1 MHDLV
6 IKNARIHN
14 GTGPPAFA
22 GGVAVQ
28 AGRIVGVG
36 AETGRGR
43 VEVDAEGLALA
54 PGIIDAH
61 THYDV
66 QLTWDPCAVP
76 SPLLGV
82 STVIIGNC
90 GFGIAPCHAEDR
102 DLTLRHLERV
112 EAMPLE
118 AMRAGARWDFE
129 TFGEYLDMLERGGTV
144 PNVAAYCC
152 HSTLRTWVMHG
163 EATKRAA
170 TDDEIAEM
178 KAVLRGALDAGAI
191 GFSTTMYPGHRGADG
206 VQMPS
211 LFADESELRALAGTL
226 GEAGKGNF
234 IAAQGNKDVAFA
246 ESLAAAT
253 GRPALVTGVL
263 HDPAEPQRCF
273 DELAAVNAAQA
284 RGHRV
289 YAQVGVSSQTII
301 FTLTSPLP
309 FEGLKVWRPAF
320 ALYKDPAALAALY
333 RDPAFRQALRE
344 ELVAPA
350 DFPKL
355 FTEQWNYME
364 IVEAAR
370 PENKHLEGRN
380 VAELAAA
387 EGADPLDWFLDFGV
401 ADDCATRFCAATL
414 NYEDDQVERLLQ
426 DPAGHPSLSD
436 GGAHLAMLCDAG
448 FGLHIL
454 GYWARERGAFTLEEA
469 VRKLTS
475 VPADIYGIKDRGR
488 IAPGMHADF
497 FLFDPDTVAHGPEH
511 VVHDLPAGAPRIT
524 VDGIGVHGVWVNGQR
539 IVDGDG
545 IIESDERPGA
555 ILRDF
560 AE

>member
-6 IKNARIHN
+6 IKNAKIYD
-14 GTGPPAFA
+14 GTGEPAFA
-22 GGVAVQ
+22 GGVAVEG
-28 AGRIVGVG
+28 GRVVELG
-36 AETGRGR
+36 ADVGRGR
-43 VEVDAEGLALA
+43 EEVDAEGLALA

-66 QLTWDPCAVP
+66 QLTWDPRAVP

-90 GFGIAPCHAEDR
+90 GFGIAPCRAEDR
-102 DLTLRHLERV
+102 DHTLRHLERV
-112 EAMPLE
+112 EAMPLA

-129 TFGEYLDMLERGGTV
+129 TFGEYLDMLERAGAV

-152 HSTLRTWVMHG
+152 HSTLRTWVMRG
-163 EATKRAA
+163 EATQRTA
-170 TDDEIAEM
+170 TDDELAEM
-178 KAVLRGALDAGAI
+178 KAVLRAALDDGAI
-191 GFSTTMYPGHRGADG
+191 GFSTSMYPGHYGADG
-206 VQMPS
+206 VPMPS
-211 LFADESELRALAGTL
+211 LLADERELRALAATL

-234 IAAQGNKDVAFA
+234 MAAQGAKDVAFA
-246 ESLAAAT
+246 ESLAAET
-253 GRPALVTGVL
+253 GRPALVSGVL

-273 DELAAVNAAQA
+273 DELAAVNAARA

-289 YAQVGVSSQTII
+289 YAQVGVSSQSIT

-309 FEGLKVWRPAF
+309 FEGLKAWRAAF
-320 ALYKDPAALAALY
+320 AVYRDPAALAALY
-333 RDPAFRQALRE
+333 RDPAFRQAVRE

-364 IVEAAR
+364 IVEASR
-370 PENKHLEGRN
+370 SENKHLEGRN
-380 VAELAAA
+380 VADLAAA

-414 NYEDDQVERLLQ
+414 NYEDDEVERLLQ

-454 GYWARERGAFTLEEA
+454 GYWARERGAFTVEEA
-469 VRKLTS
+469 VRKLTA
-475 VPADIYGIKDRGR
+475 VPAEIYGIKDRGR
-488 IAPGMHADF
+488 IAPGMHADL
-497 FLFDPDTVAHGPEH
+497 FLFDPDTVGHGPEH

-524 VDGIGVHGVWVNGQR
+524 VDAIGVHGVWVNGQR
-539 IVDGDG
+539 IVDDRGF
-545 IIESDERPGA
+545 IEGEARPGA

-560 AE
+560 AA

>member
-6 IKNARIHN
+6 IKNARIHD
-14 GTGPPAFA
+14 GTGAPAFA

-43 VEVDAEGLALA
+43 VEVDADGLAIA

-211 LFADESELRALAGTL
+211 LLADESELRALAGTL

-364 IVEAAR
+364 IVGAAR

-488 IAPGMHADF
+488 IAPGMHADL

-539 IVDGDG
+539 IVDDDG

>member
-6 IKNARIHN
+6 IQNARIYD
-14 GTGPPAFA
+14 GSGEPAFA
-22 GGVAVQ
+22 GAVAVE
-28 AGRIVGVG
+28 AGRVVGVG
-36 AETGRGR
+36 ADVGRGR
-43 VEVDAEGLALA
+43 DEVDAEGLALA
-54 PGIIDAH
+54 PGVIDAH

-66 QLTWDPCAVP
+66 QLTWDPRAVP

-90 GFGIAPCHAEDR
+90 GFGIAPCRAEDR
-102 DLTLRHLERV
+102 DHTLRHLERV
-112 EAMPLE
+112 EAMPLA
-118 AMRAGARWDFE
+118 AMRAGARWEFE

-152 HSTLRTWVMHG
+152 HSALRTWVMRG
-163 EATKRAA
+163 DATERAA
-170 TDDEIAEM
+170 TDDELAEM

-191 GFSTTMYPGHRGADG
+191 GISTSMYPGHYGADG
-206 VQMPS
+206 VPMPS
-211 LFADESELRALAGTL
+211 LRADERELRALAATL

-234 IAAQGNKDVAFA
+234 IASQGAKDVPFA
-246 ESLAAAT
+246 ESLAAET

-263 HDPAEPQRCF
+263 HDPAEPHRCF
-273 DELAAVNAAQA
+273 DELDAVSAAQT
-284 RGHRV
+284 RGLPV

-309 FEGLKVWRPAF
+309 FEGLKAWRPAF
-320 ALYKDPAALAALY
+320 AVYRDPAALAALY
-333 RDPAFRQALRE
+333 RDPAFRQAVRE

-364 IVEAAR
+364 IVEAEK

-380 VAELAAA
+380 VGELAAA

-401 ADDCATRFCAATL
+401 ADDFATRFCAATL
-414 NYEDDQVERLLQ
+414 NYEDDAVERLLQ
-426 DPAGHPSLSD
+426 HPGGHPSLSD

-448 FGLHIL
+448 FALHML
-454 GYWARERGAFTLEEA
+454 GYWTRERGAFTVEEA

-488 IAPGMHADF
+488 IAPGIHADL
-497 FLFDPDTVAHGPEH
+497 FLFDPDTVAAGPEY

-524 VDGIGVHGVWVNGQR
+524 VDGIGVRGVWVNGQR
-539 IVDGDG
+539 IVDDHGFC
-545 IIESDERPGA
+545 ESEARPGA

-560 AE
+560 AA